1 MPKIP
6 SACSLRSQLV
16 PLLFPRPAGGSP
28 WRCSALALGGPAA
41 GWIAGL
47 CLLLWTGLALLPLR
61 RAGCGGGALGLAF
74 LVLALAALLRSL
86 CLDHITYD
94 YRDFLSQ
101 WAAFFRENGGFSAI
115 KEPIG
120 DYNAPYLY
128 FMAAISYLPSPICTP
143 SSSFPFSLTGFWPG
157 AD

>member
-6 SACSLRSQLV
+6 SPALRSRLLC
-16 PLLFPRPAGGSP
+16 PLLLGAFLLAGVL

-41 GWIAGL
+41 GWITGL

-61 RAGCGGGALGLAF
+61 RAGYGGGTLALAF

-101 WAAFFRENGGFSAI
+101 WAAFFRENGGFSATLKQPGTDGI
-115 KEPIG
+115 
-120 DYNAPYLY
+120 
-128 FMAAISYLPSPICTP
+128 PSAFRAV
-143 SSSFPFSLTGFWPG
+143 S
-157 AD
+157 